1 MIPSDARLLRLHV
14 RASQTH
20 ASKPLYRVIVEEA
33 RALGLA
39 GASVFPA
46 ELAIGRHGRIHDAR
60 SEYTSYDM
68 PVDIEIVDG
77 PQRIEILLGR
87 LRPMGIDIFGTIEPV
102 RVLHYAPH
110 RSRTDET
117 GAESAP

>member
-14 RASQTH
+14 RASQTY
-20 ASKPLYRVIVEEA
+20 ARKPLYRVIVEEA

-39 GASVFPA
+39 GASVFQVA
-46 ELAIGRHGRIHDAR
+46 LALGRHGQIHDAQ
-60 SEYTSYDM
+60 SEYTAYDM

-77 PQRIEILLGR
+77 PQRIESLLER
-87 LRPMGIDIFGTIEPV
+87 LCPLGIDLFGTIEPV

-110 RSRTDET
+110 QSITDET
-117 GAESAP
+117 GAESTP

>member
-39 GASVFPA
+39 GASVFSA
-46 ELAIGRHGRIHDAR
+46 ELAIGRHGRIHDAQ
-60 SEYTSYDM
+60 SEYTAYDM

-77 PQRIEILLGR
+77 PQRIESLLER
-87 LRPMGIDIFGTIEPV
+87 LRPMAIDLFATIEPV

-110 RSRTDET
+110 RPIANET
-117 GAESAP
+117 GSESAP